1 MKTKRQTANKPQGE
15 ICGATDFHG
24 ERVSQE
30 QTVTAKN
37 QVANRPQGTYEYEQ
51 WIAENTVFS
60 PKQLIEEAAFF
71 IAQGRGF
78 APGHEVADWLTAE
91 ALVEARLAASG

>member
-1 MKTKRQTANKPQGE
+1 MKTRRQTANKHQGE
-15 ICGATDFHG
+15 VCGATDFHS

-30 QTVTAKN
+30 RAVAAKN
-37 QVANRPQGTYEYEQ
+37 EVANQPQGTYEYQQ
-51 WIAENTVFS
+51 WIAENTVFN
-60 PKQLIEEAAFF
+60 PRQLIEEAAFF

-91 ALVEARLAASG
+91 ALVETRLAGNA